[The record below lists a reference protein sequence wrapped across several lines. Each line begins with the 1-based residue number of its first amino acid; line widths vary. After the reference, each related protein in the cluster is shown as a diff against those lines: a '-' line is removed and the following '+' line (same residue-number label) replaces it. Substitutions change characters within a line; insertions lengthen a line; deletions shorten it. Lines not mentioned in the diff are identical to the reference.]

1 MDFKTLQES
10 ALAEI
15 ANIGLGHASTALSDL
30 LATPFQMEI
39 PRVDHFL
46 ATEAEANWE
55 VEMVAV
61 GVLVPF
67 VGEADG
73 NLAFIMPFAG
83 GQALCRAL
91 IGSAPE
97 SPAEVGELEASV
109 LLEFGN
115 ILNSSFLRAIADMT
129 GMELH
134 ATPPMVGIDL
144 ARSLLASV
152 SAQAELMNCAAL
164 SVDTRLR
171 AEGGLELEGV
181 FYCLPSRAGLSSI
194 FARLGLAEA
203 A

>member
-15 ANIGLGHASTALSDL
+15 ANIGLGHASTALSEL
-30 LATPFQMEI
+30 LSTPFQMEI
-39 PRVDHFL
+39 PRVERHL
-46 ATEAEANWE
+46 VTGAEACWE
-55 VEMVAV
+55 ADMVAV

-73 NLAFIMPFAG
+73 NLAFIMPFSG

-97 SPAEVGELEASV
+97 SPTEVGELEASV

-115 ILNSSFLRAIADMT
+115 ILNSAFLRAIADMT
-129 GMELH
+129 GLELH
-134 ATPPMVGIDL
+134 STPPMVGIDL
-144 ARSLLASV
+144 GRSLLASV
-152 SAQAELMNCAAL
+152 SAQAELMKCAAL

-171 AEGGLELEGV
+171 AEGGLELEGT
-181 FYCLPSRAGLSSI
+181 FYCLPSQDGLTAI